1 MVVLSIGAVSATA
14 IDNELDSNS
23 DISISS
29 DIDLDVESDGFDYVC
44 DDIGTNDSDS
54 SLLGVSED
62 EEGLIGD
69 GQFTRVEFKDEVDGV
84 ITFMKAENWEPG
96 SEGDWDSYGY
106 QYSKIYFNVYDENDN
121 VIKLDSYNSDFD
133 FNGKDAMNEYF
144 PFMPPW
150 DNGGDGVIDDYQYI
164 KFDDCMMFTDQY
176 SLNVFTGTYDFVLC
190 NADRSF
196 SQKVT
201 LVLMEP
207 RKLDATV
214 TITDVI
220 TVDISTNDGPANFTV
235 YVADEKVANGTV
247 GEDGKSSVSFEKIFG
262 SNTLKIVQDGVYAT
276 GLTYEQTIYVPEELP
291 GGFWDLDSKIRNSA
305 VIDLDYNF
313 TLYPAE
319 YGLYKD
325 GINVNNDITINGNNH
340 VINGTDLVRIFNIG
354 NNSNVIL
361 KDLIISDAYATSGHG
376 GAIYLGS
383 GTLTVENCTFIDN
396 VLYEGQKNGGAI
408 YAEDRTTLTI
418 KDSLFKNNT
427 NKATPKDDW
436 YYGADQYGGAVA
448 CGDYV
453 NFNVVNTQ
461 FIENKGDNNNERGRG
476 ARAGA
481 IYSIGS
487 NSNNNIIN
495 CTFINNTASNGN
507 GAIYTRNANITGCIF
522 VNNSADNDWP
532 TIYYEGNGKG
542 TISYNIFKDN
552 SSAQIRLRNNAANVA
567 EEYNWWIT
575 NNPENLV
582 RIENTLSTPKKY
594 LRLEAYNEGE
604 TIYAG
609 FIRDSDNNAIPDID
623 ALPVRQ
629 IIFEGNVDNTELELT
644 HGIATVTYTSPITGE
659 SSINATVDGYTINY
673 TLSAGTIDSIDVLF
687 VENTT
692 VRNNG
697 TIVISVSGNN
707 GPVDGT
713 LAVYLNGTMYEVPV
727 VKGVVIVN
735 KGDELIGG
743 IYDIYYEY
751 LGSPNYA
758 PTLKKEKSDSKFEI
772 EKRDVEITYSINP
785 DNGYITYAVKD
796 SEMSVSGSVTCN
808 LDSGWSRTW
817 GSTSGT
823 TNMDSSLSNG
833 THQINL
839 TYNGDNYHKVKKLTD
854 TFDVVK
860 YIPLCIITQDG
871 GKFTFNFTSELSY
884 GGRVS
889 VDFVGPNSFS
899 QNYGNLQRDAIASVD
914 VTKKLMNGSYNLTVH
929 FTSSKYKY
937 VSHDFNYTFDILKH
951 NVTSMTVSP
960 EEPTKTVNTVI
971 PVTITIT
978 VEDGY
983 PIPTGKVSIPTGS
996 QPCTGNLNENGVVT
1010 INWANRADVV
1020 GPEVKNITYEGDIN
1034 YDPFS
1039 IEVTFVC
1046 EPTGL
1051 DVSLTSN
1058 GNNVTLT
1065 FNDRFGHDNNGV
1077 VHVYDYDEYLGNVT
1091 GNDGFP
1097 EFKADNLDSG
1107 VHYFTVVWQNN
1118 NGNNYTSSKSIVIN
1132 RTQGTPQWVTTGFDN
1147 KNSGNPDYTRPVD
1160 DVYILWSN
1168 DQSINITKY
1177 PNNIRKEYTGEITRI
1192 VEATYSPLIGSDG
1205 LIFLNDGYLVYV
1217 YDQEGNVLFSKAPGR
1232 KVPGIGLYN
1241 DSIIMA
1247 ERTDDEIVIYD
1258 FLTGKS
1264 YSGIFNWVSCSM
1276 FYPVE
1281 GPDGR
1286 VYIVSEFNNMANNG
1300 NWITVIKYDGNT
1312 FNWDAAYIDTEAI
1325 APPVFDDEGNMWVA
1339 TKGGIRAVNVY
1350 SGAKIFSDPSI
1361 STNARPAVSESN
1373 IVFYLT
1379 KETENSLYA
1388 LTAEG
1393 YLWNTTVSGTVGT
1406 TLAIDNYNGFV
1417 YSVNNEGTLY
1427 KYDINDGNETFVY
1440 DLGAKAKSIIVDG
1453 DSKVYVG
1460 DFNGYVTALDS
1471 EGNLLWTINLGA
1483 PIAGGLAMNKEG
1495 IIYAYTNDTLFAL
1508 GYRDPI
1514 SIEVTVPEGEYTALD
1529 NVTITAT
1536 LNETT
1541 EGNVIFTIGG
1551 QNISVA
1557 INGTVAELTTTIPG
1571 GNQTIVATFEGND
1584 VYMPA
1589 TGNATVDIAKL
1600 DVEFEGVPEEI
1611 TMEDFAY
1618 FNFNLIQNST
1628 IVSVGTNNFKV
1639 YKNDEELSSNK
1650 YDVYDGFELD
1660 LWDINSG
1667 NYNMI
1672 IAFTGDDVYNPVNA
1686 TFSLTV
1692 LPKVS
1697 TNVIVND
1704 DEITVNVN
1712 VGDSVYPHSTL
1723 SDATGKFTVT
1733 ANNETVGEGTIE
1745 NGTGS
1750 ATFAK
1755 LEPGNY
1761 EIKVIYEGN
1770 ENIPAN
1776 NGTVSLKIPRTS
1788 QWPSVGGNPQ
1798 NSGVANATREDGISI
1813 IWEAALNG
1821 DLRSSA
1827 IIDGLGNVYVN
1838 DGSKTYAFTNNGT
1851 LIWSGGI
1858 GSAGIALYHDELI
1871 LSPQYHNAM
1880 MIYNAT
1886 TGAAI
1891 PGNFWS
1897 ASSAFAPITGP
1908 DGRIYTPTD
1917 YGYPADG
1924 QGWSGN
1930 YWVSVFDETDY
1941 EWEPYGFYL
1950 FLVEVTGV
1958 SYGSQAMKASPSF
1971 DKQGYIYANTVK
1983 GFKIV
1988 NIATGA
1994 TVFSDT
2000 NINGVGRPVIDS
2012 NNIVYILDSGLNG
2025 IFAINTEGIIWNVT
2039 VTDGIGTTL
2048 AVDNE
2053 NGFLY
2058 AVNANG
2064 TLYKYDTA
2072 DGSESMVYDLGATGV
2087 SIILD
2092 ADSNVYV
2099 STAAGD
2105 VVAISAEGEL
2115 LWAINLGSKVTGQ
2128 LAMDNNGI
2136 IYAVADKTLYALGF
2150 DANMTVAGENVTVFD
2165 NEIITVTI
2173 SAEGNVT
2180 ILFNGEETEVPIE
2193 NGIATLD
2200 LGQLTAGTYTVSVT
2214 YDGDGV
2220 AYGPAFAE
2228 TTFEI
2233 SKVDAEITEDIVA
2246 SIENSTLTLT
2256 LPENAT
2262 GIVLAKVDGKG
2273 YYADVEN
2280 GTAIIEI
2287 SELAPGKYPVDIT
2300 YLGDENYNNA
2310 SFTTELEV
2318 PELLDAELNAEVKD
2332 TVITVTINENATGIV
2347 IVTVGDNSYVEDA
2360 SEAPIVIDVADLEAG
2375 EYDVTVEY
2383 WGDEYFNNATVTD
2396 KVIVPE
2402 VVPEDANVTVD
2413 VDGSDVS
2420 VELPEDATGYVV
2432 VSVDGKDYF
2441 FEAGDDIE
2449 LDLSDLAPGEYPVT
2463 VTYSGDDKYAP
2474 AVANTTVTVPEVVP
2488 EDANVTIDVND
2499 SDVSVELPED
2509 ATGYV
2514 VVSVDG
2520 KDYFFEAGDDIEL
2533 DLSDLAPGEYPV
2545 TVTYSGDDKY
2555 APAVAN
2561 TTVTVPE
2568 VVPEDAGLEV
2578 TVDDT
2583 VVTIS
2588 LNENATGYVVVS
2600 VAGEDLFYELDGE
2613 DIIVDLSDF
2622 EAGDYPVDVI
2632 YSGDDVFAADNAT
2645 ATVTIPEV
2653 VPEDA
2658 NVTIGVNDSDV
2669 SVELPEDAT
2678 GYVVVS
2684 VDGKDYFFEA
2694 GDDIELDLSDLAP
2707 GEYPVTVTYSG
2718 DDKYAPAVS
2727 NTTVTVPEIVPEDP
2741 QLKATAENTTI
2752 TVTLN
2757 ENATGNIL
2765 VDVDGTGY
2773 YAEIEDGEA
2782 VIEVIGL
2789 EPGDYEA
2796 VVTYLGDDV
2805 FAPANATVSITVPK
2819 DEPVDPEADV
2829 EIGNDTISV
2838 ELPEDATGYLL
2849 VDVDGKGYYAPVKD
2863 GKASVDLPELAPGN
2877 HTVTVTYTGD
2887 DKYASTS
2894 TTQNI
2899 SVEPEETIISEDMTK
2914 VEKAQDKFE
2923 ATFTDKE
2930 GNALANTKVTFEIH
2944 GGTYTRTTDAN
2955 GKAAMAINL
2964 EAGNYTIKMTN
2975 PVTGEVKTN
2984 NITVVSRFQEANDL
2998 VKYFRNE
3005 SQYVIKVLGDDGNIA
3020 PVGTIVTFN
3029 INGVF
3034 YNRTV
3039 NATGHVKLN
3048 INLNP
3053 GEYIITGECNGCLVS
3068 NKVTV
3073 LPTLTGEDLTKKYGV
3088 AGAYEVKLVDG
3099 QGKPYAGQ
3107 SIRLNINGVF
3117 YDRTTNS
3124 DGIAKLNINLMP
3136 GQYIVTATYGY
3147 AAISNTVTVTA

>member
-1 MVVLSIGAVSATA
+1 MKKKFLFISILLMVVLSIGAVSATA

-144 PFMPPW
+144 SFMPPW

-808 LDSGWSRTW
+808 LDNGWSRTW

-823 TNMDSSLSNG
+823 TNLDSSLSNG
-833 THQINL
+833 THGINL
-839 TYNGDNYHKVKKLTD
+839 TYSGDNYHNAKQLVD

-860 YIPLCIITQDG
+860 YIPPCIITQDG

-899 QNYGNLQRDAIASVD
+899 QNYGNLQRDGVASVD
-914 VTKKLMNGSYNLTVH
+914 VTKKLMNGSYTLTVH

-937 VSHDFNYTFDILKH
+937 VSYDFNYSFDILKH
-951 NVTSMTVSP
+951 NVTSMTISP
-960 EEPTKTVNTVI
+960 EQPTKTVNTVL

-996 QPCTGNLNENGVVT
+996 EPCTGKLNENGVVT
-1010 INWANRADVV
+1010 IDWVNRADKM
-1020 GPEVKNITYEGDIN
+1020 GPEVKTITYEGDIN

-1046 EPTGL
+1046 DPTGL
-1051 DVSLTSN
+1051 DVKLTSN

-1065 FNDRFGHDNNGV
+1065 FNDKYGHDNNGV

-1097 EFKADNLDSG
+1097 EFKINDLDSG
-1107 VHYFTVVWQNN
+1107 AHYFTVVWQNN

-1132 RTQGTPQWVTTGFDN
+1132 RTPGTSQWVTTGFDN

-1160 DVYILWSN
+1160 DVYVLWSN

-1217 YDQEGNVLFSKAPGR
+1217 YDMEGNVLFSKAPGR

-1241 DSIIMA
+1241 DSIVMA

-1258 FLTGKS
+1258 FITGES
-1264 YSGIFNWVSCSM
+1264 YSGTFQWVSCSM
-1276 FYPVE
+1276 YYPVE

-1286 VYIVSEFNNMANNG
+1286 VYIVSEYNNMANNG
-1300 NWITVIKYDGNT
+1300 NWITVIDYTEGYNSYYSNT
-1312 FNWDAAYIDTEAI
+1312 NKFNWNAAYIDTEAI

-1339 TKGGIRAVNVY
+1339 TKGGIRAVNIY
-1350 SGAKIFSDPSI
+1350 SGAKIFSDSKI
-1361 STNARPAVSESN
+1361 STNARPAISDSN
-1373 IVFYLT
+1373 IVFYLS

-1406 TLAIDNYNGFV
+1406 TLAIDNENGFV
-1417 YSVNNEGTLY
+1417 YSVNKEGKLY
-1427 KYDINDGNETFVY
+1427 KYDINNGTETFVY

-1460 DFNGYVTALDS
+1460 DTNGYVTALDS
-1471 EGNLLWTINLGA
+1471 EGNLLWAINLGA
-1483 PIAGGLAMNKEG
+1483 PIAGGLAMNNEG

-1514 SIEVTVPEGEYTALD
+1514 SIEVTVPEGNYKAFD
-1529 NVTITAT
+1529 NVTVTAT
-1536 LNETT
+1536 LNETV
-1541 EGNVIFTIGG
+1541 EGNVTFTINGK
-1551 QNISVA
+1551 NTTVA

-1584 VYMPA
+1584 AYMPA

-1600 DVEFEGVPEEI
+1600 DVEFENVPEGDVIEQGSRYIFYYNIISNGVNVTTGTTKGIDENGKQYTANWKYYANMGWQARI
-1611 TMEDFAY
+1611 TNIAAG
-1618 FNFNLIQNST
+1618 NHTVT
-1628 IVSVGTNNFKV
+1628 IVYS
-1639 YKNDEELSSNK
+1639 
-1650 YDVYDGFELD
+1650 
-1660 LWDINSG
+1660 
-1667 NYNMI
+1667 
-1672 IAFTGDDVYNPVNA
+1672 GDDTYNAANK
-1686 TFSLTV
+1686 TFSLVV
-1692 LPKVS
+1692 LPKV
-1697 TNVIVND
+1697 TPTATID
-1704 DEITVNVN
+1704 DDANEITVDVTISA
-1712 VGDSVYPHSTL
+1712 D
-1723 SDATGKFTVT
+1723 DATGKFTVI
-1733 ANNETVGEGTIE
+1733 ANNETIAEGTIE

-1750 ATFAK
+1750 VTFAK
-1755 LEPGNY
+1755 LAPGTY
-1761 EIKVIYEGN
+1761 DIIVAYEGDDN
-1770 ENIPAN
+1770 YLAN
-1776 NGTVSLKIPRTS
+1776 NGTVSIKIPRTS

-1798 NSGVANATREDGISI
+1798 NSGIANATREDGVSI

-1827 IIDGLGNVYVN
+1827 IIDGLGNIYVN
-1838 DGSKTYAFTNNGT
+1838 DGSKIYSFTSNGT
-1851 LIWSGGI
+1851 LRWSGGI
-1858 GSAGIALYHDELI
+1858 GSAGIALYKDELV
-1871 LSPQYHNAM
+1871 LAPQYHNAM

-1891 PGNFWS
+1891 NGNFWS
-1897 ASSAFAPITGP
+1897 ASSNFAPITGP

-1930 YWVSVFDETDY
+1930 YWISVLDETGSD
-1941 EWEPYGFYL
+1941 WEPYGFNL
-1950 FLVEVTGV
+1950 FLVEITGV
-1958 SYGSQAMKASPSF
+1958 GYGSQALKASPSF
-1971 DKQGYIYANTVK
+1971 DSLGYIYANTVK

-2012 NNIVYILDSGLNG
+2012 NNIAYILDATLNG
-2025 IFAINTEGIIWNVT
+2025 IYAISTEGILWNAT
-2039 VTDGIGTTL
+2039 VSDAIGTTL

-2064 TLYKYDTA
+2064 TLYKYDTT
-2072 DGSESMVYDLGATGV
+2072 DGSESLVYELNSTGV

-2105 VVAISAEGEL
+2105 VVAVSADGEL
-2115 LWAINLGSKVTGQ
+2115 LWTINLGSKVTGQ

-2150 DANMTVAGENVTVFD
+2150 DSNLTVDGENVTVFD

-2180 ILFNGEETEVPIE
+2180 ISFNGEETEVPVE
-2193 NGIATLD
+2193 NGTATLD
-2200 LGQLTAGTYTVSVT
+2200 LGKLPAGTYTVSVT
-2214 YDGDGV
+2214 YDGDGIT
-2220 AYGPAFAE
+2220 YGPAFAE

-2233 SKVDAEITEDIVA
+2233 IKADVEITEDIVA
-2246 SIENSTLTLT
+2246 SVENSTLTLT
-2256 LPENAT
+2256 LPEDAT

-2273 YYADVEN
+2273 YYAEVEN
-2280 GTAIIEI
+2280 GTAVIEI
-2287 SELAPGKYPVDIT
+2287 PALAAGNYTVDIT
-2300 YLGDENYNNA
+2300 YLGDDNYNNA
-2310 SFTTELEV
+2310 SLTTELEV
-2318 PELLDAELNAEVKD
+2318 PELLDAELEADVDE
-2332 TVITVTINENATGIV
+2332 TVITVNINENATGKV
-2347 IVTVGDNSYVEDA
+2347 IVTVGNDSYIKDA
-2360 SEAPIVIDVADLEAG
+2360 SEAPITIDVADLPAG
-2375 EYDVTVEY
+2375 TYDVTVEY
-2383 WGDEYFNNATVTD
+2383 LGDENFLDAAVNTTVT
-2396 KVIVPE
+2396 VPE

-2413 VDGSDVS
+2413 VNDTEVS

-2432 VSVDGKDYF
+2432 VSVNGTDYF
-2441 FEAGDDIE
+2441 FDAGDDIA
-2449 LDLSDLAPGEYPVT
+2449 LDLSDLAPGEYPVEIA
-2463 VTYSGDDKYAP
+2463 YSGDDKYAP
-2474 AVANTTVTVPEVVP
+2474 ATANTTVTVPEVVP
-2488 EDANVTIDVND
+2488 EDANVTVAVND

-2509 ATGYV
+2509 AEGYV
-2514 VVSVDG
+2514 VVSVGD
-2520 KDYFFEAGDDIEL
+2520 KKYYFDADDEIAL

-2545 TVTYSGDDKY
+2545 EIAYSGDDKY
-2555 APAVAN
+2555 APATAN

-2568 VVPEDAGLEV
+2568 VVPEDANL
-2578 TVDDT
+2578 T
-2583 VVTIS
+2583 
-2588 LNENATGYVVVS
+2588 
-2600 VAGEDLFYELDGE
+2600 
-2613 DIIVDLSDF
+2613 
-2622 EAGDYPVDVI
+2622 
-2632 YSGDDVFAADNAT
+2632 ADA
-2645 ATVTIPEV
+2645 
-2653 VPEDA
+2653 
-2658 NVTIGVNDSDV
+2658 
-2669 SVELPEDAT
+2669 
-2678 GYVVVS
+2678 
-2684 VDGKDYFFEA
+2684 
-2694 GDDIELDLSDLAP
+2694 
-2707 GEYPVTVTYSG
+2707 
-2718 DDKYAPAVS
+2718 
-2727 NTTVTVPEIVPEDP
+2727 
-2741 QLKATAENTTI
+2741 QNTTI
-2752 TVTLN
+2752 TVTVA

-2765 VDVDGTGY
+2765 VDVNGTGY
-2773 YAEIEDGEA
+2773 FAPIENGQA
-2782 VIEVIGL
+2782 TVEVIGL
-2789 EPGDYEA
+2789 DEGTYDA
-2796 VVTYLGDDV
+2796 VVTYDGDDTY
-2805 FAPANATVSITVPK
+2805 APANTTVAVTVPAAPK
-2819 DEPVDPEADV
+2819 NETDVDPEANVTASEDAI
-2829 EIGNDTISV
+2829 EI
-2838 ELPEDATGYLL
+2838 ELPEDATGYML
-2849 VDVDGKGYYAPVKD
+2849 VDVDGTGYYVPVEN
-2863 GKASVDLPELAPGN
+2863 GTASFELPELAPGN
-2877 HTVTVTYTGD
+2877 HTVSVTYTGD
-2887 DKYASTS
+2887 KKYAPAN
-2894 TTQNI
+2894 TTETI
-2899 SVEPEETIISEDMTK
+2899 EVPAPEETIISEDLTK
-2914 VEKAQDKFE
+2914 VEKAPQRFV
-2923 ATFTDKE
+2923 ATFLDE
-2930 GNALANTKVTFEIH
+2930 NGNPLVNASVTFDVN
-2944 GGTYTRTTDAN
+2944 GAAYTRTTNAN
-2955 GKAAMAINL
+2955 GSASIAINL
-2964 EAGNYTIKMTN
+2964 IAGNYTITLTN
-2975 PVTGEVKTN
+2975 PATGEVKTN
-2984 NITVVSRFQEANDL
+2984 NITVL
-2998 VKYFRNE
+2998 
-3005 SQYVIKVLGDDGNIA
+3005 
-3020 PVGTIVTFN
+3020 
-3029 INGVF
+3029 
-3034 YNRTV
+3034 
-3039 NATGHVKLN
+3039 
-3048 INLNP
+3048 
-3053 GEYIITGECNGCLVS
+3053 
-3068 NKVTV
+3068 
-3073 LPTLTGEDLTKKYGV
+3073 
-3088 AGAYEVKLVDG
+3088 
-3099 QGKPYAGQ
+3099 
-3107 SIRLNINGVF
+3107 
-3117 YDRTTNS
+3117 
-3124 DGIAKLNINLMP
+3124 
-3136 GQYIVTATYGY
+3136 
-3147 AAISNTVTVTA
+3147 